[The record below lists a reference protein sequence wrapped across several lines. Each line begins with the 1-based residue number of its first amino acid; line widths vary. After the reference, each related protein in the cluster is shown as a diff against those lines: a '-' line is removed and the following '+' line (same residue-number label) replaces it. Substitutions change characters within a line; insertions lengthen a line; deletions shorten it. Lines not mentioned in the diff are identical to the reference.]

1 MNSHLLLLSEDL
13 DLNEVP
19 ALSEKLRHVR
29 VVGVEVE
36 VRNVDRVQ
44 KQVVLIA
51 INATI
56 VAIVAIIA
64 IVAIV
69 TIVAVNC
76 GECSGGRLVGGGGA
90 GHSEERAKT

>member
-56 VAIVAIIA
+56 VAIVAI
-64 IVAIV
+64 VAIV
-69 TIVAVNC
+69 TIFAVNC